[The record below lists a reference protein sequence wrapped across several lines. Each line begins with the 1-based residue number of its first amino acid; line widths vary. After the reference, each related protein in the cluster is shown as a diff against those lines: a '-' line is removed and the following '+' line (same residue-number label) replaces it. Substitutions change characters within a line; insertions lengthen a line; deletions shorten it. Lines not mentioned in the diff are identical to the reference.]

1 MISGIICQ
9 PRNKHLPIWMS
20 CELSLQTCGML
31 FNILQADIE
40 TVSMNDYPNL
50 TMYSVLRVAEA
61 TGRVLQTAHSN
72 TQNYN

>member
-1 MISGIICQ
+1 
-9 PRNKHLPIWMS
+9 
-20 CELSLQTCGML
+20 ML